1 MRKVHHNTEEYTTFI
16 YNKMSKAYELM
27 SLARSSAGFYSS
39 EIVHNQSNSILQE
52 SEKKNMNLNKL
63 VNSWSDCSSNTR
75 IDSLA
80 EQKIKSEFKLRN
92 TMDAQRGR
100 MNGTKRWTDQLG
112 SGHVARDMSESLA
125 NSEPM
130 QPDQN
135 EKGEHIRRP
144 MNSFMI
150 WSQHERRRLAEE
162 NPDLHNAELSKILG
176 QNWRALTVEQKRPYL
191 LEAERLRVKHIQDY
205 PSYKYR
211 PKRRKHPKR
220 VCKKAM
226 VKTPASSNVGVKPM
240 LQNLPLAN
248 VQQSCDNP
256 CKSPSGTAPKPSTNL
271 PPFCPLTPES
281 SPNIQKENT
290 VFNFDV
296 SKHEPKRMTCEYS
309 LPATPPTCSQAN
321 DDPYHF
327 ASLDFLNTE
336 NFNLQ
341 TYILGE
347 DMSVLDRDEFDQYL
361 GQD

>member
-1 MRKVHHNTEEYTTFI
+1 
-16 YNKMSKAYELM
+16 MSKAFELM
-27 SLARSSAGFYSS
+27 SLARSVGFYPEMSQ
-39 EIVHNQSNSILQE
+39 NQRNSILQE
-52 SEKKNMNLNKL
+52 SEKNNMNLNKL
-63 VNSWSDCSSNTR
+63 VKPWSDCSPNIT

-80 EQKIKSEFKLRN
+80 EEKIKSEFKLRN
-92 TMDAQRGR
+92 SLDSQRGR
-100 MNGTKRWTDQLG
+100 MNGTKRWSDQLG
-112 SGHVARDMSESLA
+112 SGQVARDSCDSLA
-125 NSEPM
+125 NSDTM
-130 QPDQN
+130 QPDQD

-226 VKTPASSNVGVKPM
+226 VKTPANSNVATKPAM
-240 LQNLPLAN
+240 LQNLPLSN
-248 VQQSCDNP
+248 VQQGSENS
-256 CKSPSGTAPKPSTNL
+256 CKSPSGTGPKPSTNL
-271 PPFCPLTPES
+271 PQFFPLTPES

-296 SKHEPKRMTCEYS
+296 SKHEPKRMTCEYT
-309 LPATPPTCSQAN
+309 LPATPPTCSQAS
-321 DDPYHF
+321 DDPYQF
-327 ASLDFLNTE
+327 ASLDFLNTPE
-336 NFNLQ
+336 DFNLQ
-341 TYILGE
+341 NYILGE
-347 DMSVLDRDEFDQYL
+347 DMSVLDRAEFDQYL
-361 GQD
+361 GQDYWNRICLAETLTQG